1 MKRLLPAF
9 LCLCLTLSL
18 AACQKGADPAQV
30 STVGSIGNTSFSGEL
45 YQLLRLNAV
54 QANPQDSEEDLRQA
68 VLRAMEEYAAVEES
82 FSQLGGEMGSEGED
96 YVAQY
101 TQSIWEKSE
110 STMSANGI
118 SKDTLEDYVEHLYR
132 ADQMLSLYYGE
143 NGVRALSDQD
153 ILDYVG
159 DSFYYGTCVYIP
171 LTGEENA
178 DIRQDQAA
186 MDTAHEAA
194 NRIQQAIA
202 AGSSPQ
208 AAAQQEL
215 PRALALTGA
224 SLDTQDVSSYVYT
237 NMYTPFNWESSLSQA
252 SIEAL
257 QNMNIGDCIV
267 LENSTDLTVFL
278 RADPSTD
285 YTPAEMRSYVTF
297 YMKNDELKAEL
308 AQAGTQLEHNLDQA
322 TIDSIWA
329 RSITY

>member
-1 MKRLLPAF
+1 MKRSLSAF
-9 LCLCLTLSL
+9 LCLCLALSL
-18 AACQKGADPAQV
+18 TACQKGADPAQV
-30 STVGSIGNTSFSGEL
+30 STVGSIGSTSFSGEL

-68 VLRAMEEYAAVEES
+68 VLLAMEEYAAVEES
-82 FSQLGGEMGSEGED
+82 FSQLGGEMGSEGEN
-96 YVAQY
+96 YVQQY

-110 STMSANGI
+110 STMSSNGI
-118 SKDTLEDYVEHLYR
+118 SKETLEDYIGHLYR

-143 NGVRALSDQD
+143 NGVHALSDQD

-171 LTGEENA
+171 LTGEDNA
-178 DIRQDQAA
+178 DIRQDQTA
-186 MDTAHEAA
+186 MDTARKAA
-194 NRIQQAIA
+194 SQIQQAIA

-208 AAAQQEL
+208 TEAQQEL
-215 PRALALTGA
+215 PQVLALTGA
-224 SLDTQDVSSYVYT
+224 SLDSQDIGTYVYT

-257 QNMNIGDCIV
+257 QNMNIGDCII

-278 RADPSTD
+278 RSDPSTD
-285 YTPAEMRSYVTF
+285 YTPAKMRSYVTF
-297 YMKNDELKAEL
+297 YMKNDELKAQL
-308 AQAGTQLEHNLDQA
+308 AQTGTQLEHNLDQSA
-322 TIDSIWA
+322 MDSIWA